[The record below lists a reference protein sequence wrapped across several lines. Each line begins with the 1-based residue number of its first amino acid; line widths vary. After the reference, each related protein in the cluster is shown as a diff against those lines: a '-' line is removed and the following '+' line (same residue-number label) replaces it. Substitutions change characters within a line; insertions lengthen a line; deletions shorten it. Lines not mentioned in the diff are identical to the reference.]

1 MMRLFQLN
9 KKRKGD
15 YSVWHVMQWC
25 VWKKSD
31 GRPPNIAVILLVY
44 LQFAERAIAIS
55 VQLDDLINK
64 CPRPNR
70 DPWSTS
76 GDLYIRKI

>member
-1 MMRLFQLN
+1 LARN
-9 KKRKGD
+9 A
-15 YSVWHVMQWC
+15 VVC
-25 VWKKSD
+25 VEKKSD

-64 CPRPNR
+64 CPCPSR

-76 GDLYIRKI
+76 GDLYIKKI